1 MQQCFACCSAC
12 GLVLIGD
19 AMMHQVATVLSNCV
33 ALVLKGSCRASIK
46 GNGSDRLAAVNDT
59 NYREAKVEWTTFVR
73 RYGPPSIVVV
83 SPGPRVPAG
92 RATAGMFGTIL
103 DELINALRPVPAV
116 GWSGRPSWAAAAH
129 GPARPASVPTVP
141 SGLSTRLYTAP
152 PTLRQ
157 AGTP

>member
-33 ALVLKGSCRASIK
+33 ALVCSCRASIK

-83 SPGPRVPAG
+83 SAGPRVPAG

-103 DELINALRPVPAV
+103 DELINALMR
-116 GWSGRPSWAAAAH
+116 SGLYPLSAGLA
-129 GPARPASVPTVP
+129 GPAGRRLRMASGPRASQP
-141 SGLSTRLYTAP
+141 FLLG
-152 PTLRQ
+152 
-157 AGTP
+157 